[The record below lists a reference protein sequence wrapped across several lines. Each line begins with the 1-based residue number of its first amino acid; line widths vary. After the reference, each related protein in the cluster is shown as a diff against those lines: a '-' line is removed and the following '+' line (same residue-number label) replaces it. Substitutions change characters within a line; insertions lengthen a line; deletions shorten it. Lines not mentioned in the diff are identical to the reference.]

1 MMCLFFMALI
11 IQAVIEREVR
21 LKMKSEDIDAI
32 PIYPEHRRAC
42 HPTTT
47 KIFDRFYDTSI
58 YKLVEGNRTVKMFKD
73 DLSAVQTQVLG
84 LLGMTEESYWRNTGW
99 RPHT

>member
-1 MMCLFFMALI
+1 MALI
-11 IQAVIEREVR
+11 LQAVIEREVR
-21 LKMKSEDIDAI
+21 LKMKNEDIDAI
-32 PIYPEHRRAC
+32 PIYPEHRRAS

-58 YKLVEGNRTVKMFKD
+58 YKLVEGNRTIKMFKD

-84 LLGMTEESYWRNTGW
+84 LMGMTEESYWRNTGW
-99 RPHT
+99 RPQP